1 MRTPAHD
8 QREYPGDRSHQPFD
22 LLLQVGEGSLTQLIA
37 SGGPMAEDL
46 AEGRMRYRMGCWHV
60 GLVLWINDPQQ
71 VEAPDEA
78 IPAVRSAAGSR
89 SALVARACARSRWIW
104 LSGASVPDLHGVE
117 KALATTDEVRAAV
130 GRPGRGLEG
139 FRSSHQDALAA
150 QALVIRLG
158 SNRRLTVYADVE
170 EVTEFDEFVPQD
182 DGSQVVGDDPL
193 GDLRLWRAAPRRG
206 GAGSRD
212 GASGLGVGEPRCTRI
227 PCRGRGCSRGRVAR
241 GGGCLGGGS
250 GLRSGGGGR
259 ASGAALHHLPPA
271 CFPVGDHG
279 QDDGAVV
286 PPGFGARPAG
296 IGQSCMVNSPL
307 FRPKQRPPS
316 G

>member
-1 MRTPAHD
+1 
-8 QREYPGDRSHQPFD
+8 
-22 LLLQVGEGSLTQLIA
+22 
-37 SGGPMAEDL
+37 MAEDL

-193 GDLRLWRAAPRRG
+193 GDLRLWRAAPRRVVR
-206 GAGSRD
+206 GAGTGPVAWGSENR
-212 GASGLGVGEPRCTRI
+212 GAPASPAEAEAVVGAGWPGAVGAWEVAAVFAPGVAAAHREQHSITCHQ
-227 PCRGRGCSRGRVAR
+227 
-241 GGGCLGGGS
+241 
-250 GLRSGGGGR
+250 R
-259 ASGAALHHLPPA
+259 ASRSVTTARTTGPSYRQDSVRVRPVSGSPA
-271 CFPVGDHG
+271 W
-279 QDDGAVV
+279 
-286 PPGFGARPAG
+286 
-296 IGQSCMVNSPL
+296 
-307 FRPKQRPPS
+307 
-316 G
+316 